1 MKDLT
6 GVVNVENP
14 LAAMLTSFNTG
25 ESTLEKSLL
34 NAVNVEKPSGTIP
47 HLFSITESTLE

>member
-1 MKDLT
+1 M
-6 GVVNVENP
+6 GVVNVGNP